1 MQRWLKIVM
10 FIAVFITFCPFIA
23 QAEDSL
29 LVFAGAGMRLPLVEI
44 ANLFEKQHRIKVIYD
59 FEGSGRLGNKILA
72 GQKPDVFIPGA
83 EKWAKLLKEK
93 GYVQEYEPIA
103 YHIPAIIAPLGNTRV
118 NSLLDFQK
126 KDVRLV
132 LGDGKACAIGRVS
145 SRIFK
150 KANIDETRL
159 NVVARGM
166 TVKQVLHWVE
176 GKNGD
181 AGIVWHADA
190 VQSGKVRIID
200 IPDNINCVNII
211 PVCSMKRSQHP
222 KISQKYIDYLL
233 SQGKEIF
240 QKHGFKPYAN

>member
-1 MQRWLKIVM
+1 MQHWLKTVM
-10 FIAVFITFCPFIA
+10 FIVVFTTFCPLIA
-23 QAEDSL
+23 QANDTL
-29 LVFAGAGMRLPLVEI
+29 LVFAGAGMRMPLSEV
-44 ANLFEKQHRIKVIYD
+44 ANLFEKQHKIKVIYD

-83 EKWAKLLKEK
+83 KKWAKLLKEK
-93 GYVQEYEPIA
+93 GYVQDYEPIA
-103 YHIPAIIAPLGNTRV
+103 YHIPAIIAPLDNTKV
-118 NSLLDFQK
+118 NSLLDFPK

-150 KANIDETRL
+150 KAGIDETQL

-200 IPDNINCVNII
+200 IPENINCIDII
-211 PVCSMKRSQHP
+211 PVCNMKKSQHP
-222 KISQKYIDYLL
+222 QITQKYINYLL
-233 SQGKEIF
+233 NQGKEIF
-240 QKHGFKPYAN
+240 YKYGFKPYAN